1 MANYP
6 YSTLVVPVNALAFS
20 HMQNAYRTL
29 LVSTLKSGNMQ
40 DLTTTTLASGHRC
53 VITLEKQYLNDP
65 SMSDL
70 VDGEFKV
77 VGKVI
82 RVIEADEGAI
92 SLNRKT
98 ALGRLPESTLN
109 GLKLIFKQTHFQNYA
124 LPEFEWEIP
133 GPVIQVLPIAI
144 FA

>member
-1 MANYP
+1 MN
-6 YSTLVVPVNALAFS
+6 
-20 HMQNAYRTL
+20 
-29 LVSTLKSGNMQ
+29 
-40 DLTTTTLASGHRC
+40 LTTTPLISGHRC
-53 VITLEKQYLNDP
+53 VITLEKQYLNDQ

-70 VDGEFKV
+70 VDGTFKV

-82 RVIEADEGAI
+82 SVIEEDKGAI

-109 GLKLIFKQTHFQNYA
+109 GLKIIFKQTQFQNYA

-133 GPVIQVLPIAI
+133 AQ
-144 FA
+144 